1 MKSEFDK
8 LFEEMGTWQLNQL
21 EKEHGCKK
29 VKGRIKKS
37 NRWERI
43 MYPLV
48 LVTATALIFIML
60 FFIIMPKS
68 PSMESIGHA
77 ELQKDV
83 KVEKIY
89 AQSNEKV
96 DTFKAYSTWQL
107 VWTGSSTDAE
117 MMASATGFIHAIEYL
132 PLSKEKNVEWAIDAV
147 FVLSNGT
154 EQPWKFGYS
163 DMGFIAMDM
172 KTGLRYVDEGKGI
185 LTFLL
190 FLPTGPQ
197 NSWRGYIRVIGLL
210 LLLNNVWLARVV
222 CRFSKEELK
231 DINEKKKITKGRLR
245 YKITAINIVKLI
257 ILILLLV
264 VLIYNGMPRIIF
276 IPVVLLLFVV
286 IIYMN
291 GYERKVEGDTRN
303 EKMKKVDRW
312 ATVFLLMGALLMA
325 LGF

>member
-21 EKEHGCKK
+21 EKENAWKK

-43 MYPLV
+43 VYPLV
-48 LVTATALIFIML
+48 SVTATALIFMML
-60 FFIIMPKS
+60 FFIIMLKS
-68 PSMESIGHA
+68 PSMESKGHV

-89 AQSNEKV
+89 AKSNEKV

-117 MMASATGFIHAIEYL
+117 MMASATGFIHAKEYL
-132 PLSKEKNVEWAIDAV
+132 PLSKEENVEWAIDAV
-147 FVLSNGT
+147 FVLSDGT

-163 DMGFIAMDM
+163 DRGFEALEMQ
-172 KTGLRYVDEGKGI
+172 TGLRYVDEGKGI

-190 FLPTGPQ
+190 FLPTDPQ
-197 NSWRGYIRVIGLL
+197 NSWRGYIRILGLL
-210 LLLNNVWLARVV
+210 LSLNHVWLARVV
-222 CRFSKEELK
+222 CRYSKEELK
-231 DINEKKKITKGRLR
+231 DSNEKKKTIKSLMLFNVIPCIITLT
-245 YKITAINIVKLI
+245 IL
-257 ILILLLV
+257 LILFLV
-264 VLIYNGMPRIIF
+264 AVNNGMPRIIF
-276 IPVVLLLFVV
+276 IPVVFLLFVGIPCINV
-286 IIYMN
+286 
-291 GYERKVEGDTRN
+291 YERKVEGDRRN